1 MTSDFSQFL
10 SRDYTKLLDSGAY
23 SDVIIQVGQEPDY
36 QEFRVHSLILRTRS
50 PYFNV
55 ALSSEWIRKQ
65 ENMIIFNKPNMSP
78 KVFEIILKYVYGG
91 CLRLQGHDVPVIL
104 SVLNSADELC
114 LVDIFDY
121 VEDFLLQDLDK
132 LLTHFI
138 QVQRFTTQHHH
149 FTKLHAFCI
158 KTIEQDPS
166 IVFQH
171 EEFNLITQ
179 ETLIYL
185 LKRDNLIM
193 REIDLW
199 NKVVEWGRTQDSCLS
214 TTEIESWTKENFLKL
229 ERLIQPCIPLINF
242 ALINVND
249 FLEKVAPLKTIFRDD
264 FYKRILEGHELQ
276 KCSEQLSNEID
287 SVLINSK
294 HVRLICGWLINDD
307 NISNQNIPFEF
318 QLLVRGSRDGFGFK
332 VFHELCDLK
341 GPTITILRVH
351 SSGELL
357 GGYNPLN
364 WDSSKKTFSKT
375 NKSFI
380 FSLGDKNLQNAIFSK
395 IKDPDEAIYQNRGL
409 GPSFGGGISDLKLYL
424 GFEEAYGCRAHCH
437 KKSYEKSIMK
447 KSNENHNSEIFWV
460 DEYEVFR
467 IIKKIP

>member
-1 MTSDFSQFL
+1 MTVDFYPLL
-10 SRDYTKLLDSGAY
+10 SRDYTKLLDSGLY
-23 SDVIIQVGQEPDY
+23 SDVVVQVGQEPDY
-36 QEFRVHSLILRTRS
+36 REFKVHSLILRARS
-50 PYFNV
+50 PYFNA

-91 CLRLQGHDVPVIL
+91 CLRLQGHDVPAIL
-104 SVLNSADELC
+104 SVLTAADELC
-114 LVDIFDY
+114 LIDIFDH
-121 VEDFLLQDLDK
+121 VEDYLLQDIDK
-132 LLTHFI
+132 LLKHFI
-138 QVQRFTTQHHH
+138 QVQRFATQHHH

-179 ETLIYL
+179 DTLISL

-199 NKVVEWGRTQDSCLS
+199 NKVIEWGRAQNPLLS
-214 TTEIESWTKENFLKL
+214 TEIENWTNEYFLKL
-229 ERLIQPCIPLINF
+229 ASLIQPCIRLINF
-242 ALINVND
+242 SLINEKD
-249 FLEKVAPLKTIFRDD
+249 FLEKVVSFRQVFDED
-264 FYKRILEGHELQ
+264 SYSQILDNHELQ
-276 KCSEQLSNEID
+276 NTLERKQSKEID
-287 SVLINSK
+287 SNLINSK
-294 HVRLICGWLINDD
+294 HVTLISSWLIND
-307 NISNQNIPFEF
+307 NTITEQNIPFEF

-332 VFHELCDLK
+332 IFHELCDLK

-351 SSGELL
+351 NSGELL

-380 FSLGDKNLQNAIFSK
+380 FSLGDKNLQNAIYSK
-395 IKDPDEAIYQNRGL
+395 IQDPDEAIYQNRGL
-409 GPSFGGGISDLKLYL
+409 GPSFGGGNSDLKLHL
-424 GFEEAYGCRAHCH
+424 GLEKAYGCRGHCH
-437 KKSYEKSIMK
+437 KKSYEISILK
-447 KSNENHNSEIFWV
+447 KSNDLFWV
-460 DEYEVFR
+460 DEYEVFKV
-467 IIKKIP
+467 IKKTL